1 MLKFKDLFPKL
12 NELKRNL
19 SFLYLS
25 EKKGYSYE
33 DCIEIYPNHR
43 RKNSFV
49 ISQHFPESI
58 EWQKYDCFS
67 FWTMLYRG
75 LKFSLYLNI

>member
-25 EKKGYSYE
+25 EKKVTRMK
-33 DCIEIYPNHR
+33 I
-43 RKNSFV
+43 V
-49 ISQHFPESI
+49 
-58 EWQKYDCFS
+58 
-67 FWTMLYRG
+67 
-75 LKFSLYLNI
+75 LKFTLITGEKTVLSFHNIFQKV